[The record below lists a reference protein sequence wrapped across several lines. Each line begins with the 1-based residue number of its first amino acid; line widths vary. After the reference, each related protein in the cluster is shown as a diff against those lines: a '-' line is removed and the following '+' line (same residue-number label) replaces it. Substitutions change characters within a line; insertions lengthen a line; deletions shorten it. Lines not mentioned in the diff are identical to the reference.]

1 MSQVQDIRNKDNYQN
16 HWTGIDLRN
25 HPRQTQI
32 TPGKLIPL
40 QVAKLKHRCSC
51 FAHTNITEEAPR
63 KITNLKYVSEVNI
76 VCSAYS
82 SHIFFFFLPSLTEP
96 HKLSEYLGWWSGKS

>member
-16 HWTGIDLRN
+16 HWTGRDLRN
-25 HPRQTQI
+25 HPRQTKI

-51 FAHTNITEEAPR
+51 FAHTNITEEAPQ
-63 KITNLKYVSEVNI
+63 KTTNLKYVSEVNI
-76 VCSAYS
+76 VC
-82 SHIFFFFLPSLTEP
+82 HIFFFLPSLTEP